1 MSKVYLINVGA
12 NSSDSSRARSP
23 IFEDD
28 RFIYVPFSF
37 KRRGGD
43 GYFEYPKPAR
53 PFIRNMQGR
62 STHCDPDWSNL
73 TYGDQC
79 SNRRAAALRRVGV
92 GDILL
97 FWGLLWRNNG
107 KTWKS
112 FTGHRGWYLIGALRV
127 SEILEEGQTAKD
139 AKRAN
144 RKRAAKNAHL
154 VDGVIGDGQRVFIGS
169 KRRSKL
175 FRRAV
180 DLQTTQ
186 GSGLLF
192 RTIRAASGKHLSLH
206 GKTPWNSST
215 RSCRVIWDLDL
226 PDHRVRARIARKAIL
241 HRTGYDLLRNR

>member
-28 RFIYVPFSF
+28 RFIYVAFSF
-37 KRRGGD
+37 KRRGVD
-43 GYFEYPKPAR
+43 GHLEYPKPTR

-62 STHCDPDWSNL
+62 GTHRDPDWSNL

-79 SNRRAAALRRVGV
+79 SNRRAAALRRVEV

-97 FWGLLWRNNG
+97 FWGLLWRNDG
-107 KTWKS
+107 KTWQS
-112 FTGHRGWYLIGALRV
+112 F
-127 SEILEEGQTAKD
+127 
-139 AKRAN
+139 
-144 RKRAAKNAHL
+144 
-154 VDGVIGDGQRVFIGS
+154 DGQRVFIGN

-206 GKTPWNSST
+206 GKIPWNSST
-215 RSCRVIWDLDL
+215 RSCRVIWDLEL
-226 PDHRVRARIARKAIL
+226 PDHRARARIARKAIFQK
-241 HRTGYDLLRNR
+241 TGYDLLRDI